1 MHEKSEQE
9 TERERENVLK
19 WKWTYA
25 KTQALRTQQ
34 NGRGDYSY
42 ANA

>member
-19 WKWTYA
+19 WTYA
-25 KTQALRTQQ
+25 KTQALRTLQ